1 MLAIGLVA
9 WISLAGQQGAQPEPE
24 FMPLYPPV
32 ANLRLQ
38 HGDRMLLG
46 SFIPPAWD
54 VRDLIDSGVSL
65 FEAETDKFTS
75 PESGES
81 PFSLPVLAA
90 QRKAI
95 EDLGAIWTVSVHTTF
110 PSPAPEGGARAT
122 LLPSGKTV
130 PAWSAWEPERVRRS
144 ANSLGAVNR
153 ALPRLKLVS
162 LGIYGEYG
170 DAGFFTGLSVNDPQQ
185 RALWNAKLHS
195 EPPEAGFWA
204 GDPKAQE
211 SWAKRL
217 RQQYGSTAAA
227 WTAWGMTPPTQE
239 ALPFPITPE
248 FPYSARLE
256 FMAWYREAIP
266 SLAQTLVGISR
277 EIFPDASI
285 LVPVGPPNDSPYLG
299 LDVFRLAQSVQGSA
313 LALKIT
319 NVGFY
324 DFPANWALSLAKIR
338 GAARAANVPI
348 WTEAPNP
355 GTSLDF
361 SERIFSALSL
371 GSQAHIDWPEVL
383 RTRTS
388 LIDSLR
394 DDLAISDPVCD
405 VAVLH
410 PTSAASLRPNEPV
423 PGILYRSL
431 VDLRD
436 YLDFDV
442 LEESAVRAGALKN
455 YRVAVLFEGTVWD
468 ADTLNAL
475 KSWVA
480 SGGVLAAYDFGKMGD
495 HQGTTTVHQELF
507 GFASQLAPAKVTES
521 WIGDLPE
528 NYEIRLGGDQDADFL
543 LGRWGASTKSGRVC
557 ATGSVL
563 RLPVAPQ
570 AAYTISLRFS
580 PTKLA
585 SKTLEVSLAN
595 RKVASISLEGGLTE
609 FQIFVPA
616 TETAQG
622 SVRIGLAG
630 MVEQDSVELQSV
642 IVTKEGNEEK
652 PSQLVGYF
660 DAPVSVD
667 EVAAWTHPF
676 GRGLVTYMPAKRD
689 SWKAFQSV
697 VRHLVYRLSRV
708 APGRADAR
716 VLDDKRDG
724 VFVTDLGAR
733 IAVFNSLPVAAEK
746 SVASFKV
753 TLPPGGVAV
762 LGPKPTPDR
771 LIQAESQPG
780 SLETVSVPSASPASA
795 PNAVRLRPGKTW
807 TTKLTGLESTRIRL
821 FARALK
827 DGKLYLARFR
837 VGEVE
842 VAPVSFGASPSDM
855 YLVGEFEP
863 TDGELKV
870 EVSGSDEFDLDALI
884 FTANRKVVGY
894 RLRSGATGPNLP
906 RG

>member
-9 WISLAGQQGAQPEPE
+9 WIALAGQGAAQPEPD
-24 FMPLYPPV
+24 FTPLYPPV
-32 ANLRLQ
+32 ADLSLQ
-38 HGDRMLLG
+38 TGDRMLLG
-46 SFIPPAWD
+46 SFVPAAWD
-54 VRDLIDSGVSL
+54 VRDLIDSGISL
-65 FEAETDKFTS
+65 FGSETDELAS
-75 PESGES
+75 PESGET
-81 PFSLPVLAA
+81 PFSLPVLVA

-95 EDLGAIWTVSVHTTF
+95 EDLGAIWTVTVHTTF
-110 PSPAPEGGARAT
+110 PTPFPEGGARAT

-130 PAWSAWEPERVRRS
+130 PAWSVWEPERVRRS

-170 DAGFFTGLSVNDPQQ
+170 DAGFFTGLSASDTRQ
-185 RALWNAKLHS
+185 RALWSAKLQS

-204 GDPKAQE
+204 GDLKAQE

-227 WTAWGMTPPTQE
+227 WTAWGMTPPTLE
-239 ALPFPITPE
+239 ALPIPITPE

-266 SLAQTLVGISR
+266 ALAQTLVGISR

-313 LALKIT
+313 LALKVT

-324 DFPANWALSLAKIR
+324 DFPANWAISLAKIR
-338 GAARAANVPI
+338 GAARAANIPI

-371 GSQAHIDWPEVL
+371 GSQAHVDWPEIL

-388 LIDSLR
+388 LLDSLR
-394 DDLAISDPVCD
+394 DDMVVAEPVCD

-442 LEESAVRAGALKN
+442 LEESAVRGGALKN
-455 YRVAVLFEGTVWD
+455 YRVAILFEGTVWD
-468 ADTLNAL
+468 AETLNVL

-480 SGGVLAAYDFGKMGD
+480 AGGVIAAYDFGKTGD
-495 HQGTTTVHQELF
+495 HQGATAVHQELF
-507 GFASQLAPAKVTES
+507 GFASQLAPAKFTET
-521 WIGDLPE
+521 WIGELPE
-528 NYEIRLGGDQDADFL
+528 NYEVRLGGDQDADFL
-543 LGRWGASTKSGRVC
+543 LGRWGASTKAGRVC
-557 ATGSVL
+557 STGSVL
-563 RLPVAPQ
+563 RLPVSPQ
-570 AAYTISLRFS
+570 SAYTISLRFS

-595 RKVASISLEGGLTE
+595 RKVASISMEGGLSE

-630 MVEQDSVELQSV
+630 MVEQDAVVLQSV
-642 IVTKEGNEEK
+642 VATKEGADAEAS
-652 PSQLVGYF
+652 PLDGYF
-660 DAPVSVD
+660 DAPVSVE
-667 EVAAWTHPF
+667 EVAAWTQPF
-676 GRGLVTYMPAKRD
+676 GKGLVTYMPAKRD

-697 VRHLVYRLSRV
+697 VRHLVYRLSRI

-716 VLDDKRDG
+716 NLDDKRDG
-724 VFVTDLGAR
+724 VFVTDLGSRVA
-733 IAVFNSLPVAAEK
+733 AFNSLPAATEK
-746 SVASFKV
+746 SIGSSKV

-762 LGPKPTPDR
+762 LGPKPPPDR
-771 LIQAESQPG
+771 IIQPESQPG
-780 SLETVSVPSASPASA
+780 SLATLSLPGASPTAG
-795 PNAVRLRPGKTW
+795 PNAVHVPEGKTW
-807 TTKLTGLESTRIRL
+807 TATVTGLEAARVRL
-821 FARALK
+821 FARALR
-827 DGKLYLARFR
+827 DGKPYLARFR

-842 VAPVSFGASPSDM
+842 VAPTSFGSGSSDV

-863 TDGELKV
+863 IDGELRI
-870 EVSGSDEFDLDALI
+870 EVSGADEFDLDALI
-884 FTANRKVVGY
+884 ITANRKVIGY
-894 RLRSGATGPNLP
+894 RLRGAATGPNLP